1 MKASVDDDRCGG
13 HGVCVTICPQV
24 FTLTDDGYSIA
35 LSSDVPAEYEDAV
48 LRAVQSCP
56 ERAITAERSSSP

>member
-1 MKASVDDDRCGG
+1 VNVSVDDDRCAG
-13 HGVCVTICPQV
+13 HGVCTTICPEV
-24 FTLTDDGYSIA
+24 FTLTDAGYSA
-35 LSSDVPAEYEDAV
+35 VQLPEVPAEFEDAV